1 MKTIKAII
9 LILTLFMMS
18 VFSVSSDVSAEDS
31 IPSWYSHRPEW
42 HLGMDVSSAFVPGTN
57 SFLRGENLLG
67 KRIGG
72 NMSGSVKA
80 DFSFSPDTREGILY
94 KDAYQGIGVG
104 MESFLAGELLGT
116 PGTAY
121 VYQGAPII
129 RLSKRLWLGY
139 EWKFGVAF
147 GWKHYNTAYEN
158 IGESTV
164 MINDTGG
171 DVADNNAA
179 ISTPVTAMMALG
191 LRIHYSLSER
201 WNLTFGIEGQ
211 HFSNGNTSWPNA
223 GVNSLGA
230 TIGISYILNPQ
241 NRKEID
247 SSGFAQEADRG
258 KWMYDI
264 MAYGAWRKRVVTVGI
279 PETPQLCPGKFGV
292 AGLQFSPL
300 RSLNRYVAV
309 GPALDLQ
316 WDESAGLEPYW
327 VSGSYDENI
336 KFYHPPF
343 GKQLSLGISAHA
355 ELTMPIFSVNAGL
368 GYDIVNPKGNKS
380 FYQSLTLK
388 TFLTKNIFLNIGYRL
403 GNFKHPQ
410 NLMLG
415 VGVRI

>member
-1 MKTIKAII
+1 MKSNSEII
-9 LILTLFMMS
+9 LILTSFMAS
-18 VFSVSSDVSAEDS
+18 IFFVSSDVFAEDS
-31 IPSWYSHRPEW
+31 IPLWYSHRPEW
-42 HLGMDVSSAFVPGTN
+42 HIGGEMSPACVPGTN
-57 SFLRGENLLG
+57 AFLRGDNYLG
-67 KRIGG
+67 RRIGG
-72 NMSGSVKA
+72 NLSGSVRA
-80 DFSFSPDTREGILY
+80 GFVFSPDTREGLLY
-94 KDAYQGIGVG
+94 KNIYQGIGIG
-104 MESFLAGELLGT
+104 LESFFANELLGT

-121 VYQGAPII
+121 MYQGAPIV
-129 RLSKRLWLGY
+129 RLSKKLWLGY
-139 EWKFGVAF
+139 EWKFGMAY
-147 GWKHYNTAYEN
+147 GWKHYNTSYDG
-158 IGESTV
+158 IGESPDN
-164 MINDTGG
+164 IDN
-171 DVADNNAA
+171 ADNDFADTNAA
-179 ISTPVTAMMALG
+179 VSTPVTAMMALG
-191 LRIHYSLSER
+191 LKFHYSLSER
-201 WNLTFGIEGQ
+201 WCLTFGIEGQ

-241 NRKEID
+241 NKTDLHSPDME
-247 SSGFAQEADRG
+247 SEADKGR
-258 KWMYDI
+258 WMYDI
-264 MAYGAWRKRVVTVGI
+264 MAYGAWRKRVVTVGY
-279 PETPQLCPGKFGV
+279 PAMPQLCPGKFGV

-300 RSLNRYVAV
+300 RKLNRYVAV
-309 GPALDLQ
+309 GPALDMQ

-368 GYDIVNPKGNKS
+368 GYDIINPKGNKR

-388 TFLTKNIFLNIGYRL
+388 TFLTRNIFLNVGYRL